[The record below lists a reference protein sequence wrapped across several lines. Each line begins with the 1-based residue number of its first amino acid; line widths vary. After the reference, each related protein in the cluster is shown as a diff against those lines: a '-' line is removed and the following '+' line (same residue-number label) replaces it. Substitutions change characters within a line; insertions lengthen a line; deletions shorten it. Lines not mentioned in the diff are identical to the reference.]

1 MDVRREV
8 GHIRKHYRH
17 YTRNYG
23 ETVVWF
29 EFKPLGSNTSTSSVY
44 DDVYDEGVGGTG
56 GRSYK
61 TGVIVPVLM
70 ITEAEDQKRSIPE
83 GRQPVEL
90 TNFVASIEDFRDA
103 GVSEPYEYRRH
114 LNDMYL
120 YDGRYF
126 SVVSYRV
133 RGRAHE
139 DLLVVVEGIE
149 VFINQEMPF
158 DPGPESYGVQNL
170 PWPSTLPSV

>member
-1 MDVRREV
+1 MDVRREL
-8 GHIRKHYRH
+8 GLIRKNYRE
-17 YTRNYG
+17 YARSYG

-29 EFKPLGSNTSTSSVY
+29 EFKPLGSSLSADSVY
-44 DDVYDEGVGGTG
+44 DDVYDEGVVGTG
-56 GRSYK
+56 GRRYQ
-61 TGVIVPVLM
+61 TGVVVPVLM
-70 ITEAEDQKRSIPE
+70 ITEAEDQKRAIPE

-103 GVSEPYEYRRH
+103 GISNPYEYKNH

-149 VFINQEMPF
+149 IFINQEMPF

-170 PWPSTLPSV
+170 PWPSTLPVV